1 MFTMYAGMP
10 QNMFSPPLPQL
21 SNLHIWNIHF
31 RTHDA
36 CYLFLPCMELR
47 NNLNLLRQLYKNTST
62 YSTTTH
68 LFQIQ
73 GVPRNMT
80 KARRLEMSSGNFE
93 FICDKITQFW
103 LNDSILIFVKNLI
116 SIYRKYSANMIALIY
131 PKITKNIYCCSFYGS
146 SICDLILQGIS
157 KFYSAQNT
165 AIRIPEYTHRC

>member
-1 MFTMYAGMP
+1 MINLCSPCTQGCRKTCF
-10 QNMFSPPLPQL
+10 PPLPQL

-80 KARRLEMSSGNFE
+80 IGRRLEMSSGNFE

-116 SIYRKYSANMIALIY
+116 SIYRKYSANMIALIQRLQ
-131 PKITKNIYCCSFYGS
+131 KIFIVVVFM
-146 SICDLILQGIS
+146 DLV
-157 KFYSAQNT
+157 FVT
-165 AIRIPEYTHRC
+165 

>member
-1 MFTMYAGMP
+1 
-10 QNMFSPPLPQL
+10 
-21 SNLHIWNIHF
+21 
-31 RTHDA
+31 
-36 CYLFLPCMELR
+36 MELR

-116 SIYRKYSANMIALIY
+116 SIYRKYSALIQRLQ
-131 PKITKNIYCCSFYGS
+131 KIFIVVVFM
-146 SICDLILQGIS
+146 DLV
-157 KFYSAQNT
+157 FVT
-165 AIRIPEYTHRC
+165 